1 LKKYRIIYQE
11 DNLIKKKIIYTSCIE
26 EEDLPKNVLE
36 IKKDIF
42 DFSFNSSM
50 KIKDKD
56 IISSLYELSLMLN
69 SKILLDDALEILIK
83 NEKNSLKKEFFESLK
98 NSFSNASDINK
109 NIKKFKINP
118 LIKSFFKITQ
128 DSGNPSSNIESLSR
142 LISESYEIKKEFKKS
157 MIYPM
162 ILFITFF
169 LSLLGIFK
177 FVVPNFE
184 SIFSK
189 SSMELPLAT
198 KVLLGT
204 KDIFENYS
212 LFIFIGVF
220 LFSAFIYLL
229 YKNNNNIKLFFD
241 KLLLE
246 NMFIVSDLYK
256 LKNLYTYFVMVDIL
270 LKSRYEFL
278 ESITKSKVLLNNQY
292 LFDKITQIENLLKSG
307 KSVKHSFES
316 VKLFDDI
323 TLNLINSG
331 EISNSLATVVY
342 EIKNIYKKRF
352 DDKLKLFSLLIEPL
366 FFIIIMGLIVWI
378 ILAIFV
384 PLWSMSDML
393 Q

>member
-1 LKKYRIIYQE
+1 MKKYRIIYQE